1 MLYKIYQ
8 MKKVRFAVLL
18 SASLLLFVSN
28 HSLANETATV
38 TVAGT
43 VSGTTVK
50 KQSSEQAQ
58 IQANKKAPGLKK
70 ATVVPDDQLPSATG
84 RASGA
89 PTGVATATGHNKVTI
104 SWHPVNGAGSYNLYW
119 SENKTAGKS
128 SGNKIAGVS
137 SPFVHDNLKNGRTY
151 HYIVTSVSSG
161 GESVA
166 SSDVIARPIQPVPAA
181 PSSVTAIQGD
191 GKINVRWN
199 AVKTATSYNIYW
211 SLDKKFTRSSG
222 HKVQSVTSP
231 YPHINL
237 ANGTSYYYA
246 VTAVNS
252 GGESALSSIR
262 TVAPQVVAPAA
273 PTSVLVV
280 AGERQVR
287 LRWARVAG
295 ADSYNLYWS
304 VKRGVTK
311 KNGKKIENVT
321 PGTEYT
327 ELTNGTE
334 YFYIVTALNAG
345 GESAAS
351 KEVSTVPQV
360 STPAAP
366 AEVNAVPR
374 DGKIMVSWM
383 PVEGAS
389 TYNIYWSENPDVTDK
404 TGKVIK
410 NLVSSTFTQ
419 LELKNAKKYY
429 FVVTAVNAGG
439 ESAFSRKV
447 FAIPRVAAPSVPTN
461 IVIEPGNGKVTI
473 EWKAVAGATR
483 YNLYWSVKAGVKAA
497 TAKKVADIK
506 QKQSLSGLING
517 TQYFYVITAENAGG
531 ESAASI
537 ELSAIPQV
545 PAPSVPAGVAAVSLD
560 QSVSFAWDE
569 AVGATSYNLY
579 WSTKPGVTPENGTR
593 VENISAK
600 ELHSGLL
607 NGVNYFYVITAVNA
621 GGESAPST
629 EMMSVPQVPAP
640 HAPKGITA
648 KIADRKVILDWKTT
662 PGATSYNIY
671 WNQKGG
677 VTTKDV
683 KIKAVTAPYTH
694 TGLKNG
700 ETYFYIISAVNTGGE
715 TVSHT
720 ASVTLLPDAPAFTQ
734 PKGGD
739 EQVVLDWGQVDNAKS
754 YSLYW
759 DTVPN
764 VTTSSNRIV
773 NVSSPYTH
781 SALTNG
787 LTYYYIVTANNVSG
801 GAASKEAKVTLAPDA
816 PVISTVTGGDK
827 QVKLTLTRA
836 LGATTYHLYWNT
848 TGNVSKEDEKIKK
861 ITPEFI
867 HSSLINGTTYYYKI
881 TAQNAGGESDLSEE
895 VNVTLIPDAPVI
907 SKAMV
912 VDASITL
919 NWAVMHG
926 ATSYHIY
933 WNNTGNVTGK
943 DNKITSTDIAS
954 VLSPYAHP
962 DLERGTTYYYVVTA
976 QNSGGESKLSAVSA
990 ATLAPGV
997 PAISSLKGSNNQVT
1011 INWNAMHGATSYN
1024 IYWSNEPGVDLKSTK
1039 LKNVYNANIKDVA
1052 PNYLHTRLPNG
1063 IAYYYRVTAVNAG
1076 GESGQ
1081 SAEMSIVLPPDAPVI
1096 TSAAGGDTT
1105 TSLIW
1110 NAVNHAQ
1117 SYTIYWGT
1125 RKGVNAQNEKIINA
1139 VSPYSF
1145 TNLENRRPY
1154 YYAITS
1160 NNSGGESLLS
1170 IEASATPHNRSLS
1183 RLFKDPKLQ
1192 QCINELA
1199 ESRKWQYAD
1208 QIVGSVSCGSSG
1220 IKNLSGIE
1228 FLINITKLSLK
1239 NNSISDLEPLSGLS
1253 KLTSLSLNSNS
1264 ISNIEPLGNL
1274 NNLTSLHLHNNDIS
1288 DVSAFSSLGKLN
1300 YLSLYKNSISDVSGL
1315 SGLRQLTSLYLNS
1328 NKIRDVSPLKNLV
1341 NLTFLDL
1348 GRNNI
1353 GGKGVGRV
1361 DSLTSLGNVKNMHLT
1376 RNPEISCDELSV
1388 LVTTLGSPPVDTD
1401 GISSNFDVATAGTN
1415 CTKP

>member
-1 MLYKIYQ
+1 MKYTVLYKIFR

-18 SASLLLFVSN
+18 SASLLLFACN
-28 HSLANETATV
+28 HMPANEAVAV
-38 TVAGT
+38 TDN
-43 VSGTTVK
+43 TVK
-50 KQSSEQAQ
+50 KESQGQAQ
-58 IQANKKAPGLKK
+58 ADKKAPESEK
-70 ATVVPDDQLPSATG
+70 AVIVPDDKPQPATG

-89 PTGVATATGHNKVTI
+89 PTGVATATGHNKVMI

-119 SENKTAGKS
+119 SENKTASKL

-137 SPFVHDNLKNGRTY
+137 SPYVHDNLKNGQTY

-161 GESVA
+161 GEGVA
-166 SSDVIARPIQPVPAA
+166 SSEVIARPIQPVPAA

-191 GKINVRWN
+191 GKIKIRWN
-199 AVKTATSYNIYW
+199 TVKTATSYNIYW
-211 SLDKKFTRSSG
+211 SMDKSFTRSSG
-222 HKVQSVTSP
+222 YKVQSVISP
-231 YPHINL
+231 YSHINL

-252 GGESALSSIR
+252 GGESALSSIKM
-262 TVAPQVVAPAA
+262 VSPQVVVPAA

-304 VKRGVTK
+304 IKPGVTK
-311 KNGKKIENVT
+311 QNGEKIENVV
-321 PGTEYT
+321 PGAQYT
-327 ELTNGTE
+327 ELTNGTK
-334 YFYIVTALNAG
+334 YFYIVTAVNAG
-345 GESAAS
+345 GESTAS
-351 KEVSTVPQV
+351 TEVSTVPQV

-389 TYNIYWSENPDVTDK
+389 TYNIYWSENPNVTDK

-419 LELKNAKKYY
+419 PELKNAKKYY

-461 IVIEPGNGKVTI
+461 IVVEPGNGMVTV
-473 EWKAVAGATR
+473 EWKAVAGATH
-483 YNLYWSVKAGVKAA
+483 YNLYWSSKAGVKTV
-497 TAKKVADIK
+497 TANKIADIK
-506 QKQSLSGLING
+506 QKQSFTGLTNG

-531 ESAASI
+531 ESAASV

-545 PAPSVPAGVAAVSLD
+545 PAPAVPAGVAAVSSD
-560 QSVSFAWDE
+560 KSVSFAWDE
-569 AVGATSYNLY
+569 ATGATSYNLY
-579 WSTKPGVTPENGTR
+579 WSTKPGVSPENGTR

-621 GGESAPST
+621 AGESAPSI
-629 EMMSVPQVPAP
+629 EMISVPQVPAP

-648 KIADRKVILDWKTT
+648 KIADRKVILDWKKT

-671 WNQKGG
+671 WNQRGN

-683 KIKAVTAPYTH
+683 QIKGVTVPYTH

-700 ETYFYIISAVNTGGE
+700 ESYFYIISAVNSGGE

-720 ASVTLLPDAPAFTQ
+720 AGVTLLPDAPAFTS
-734 PKGGD
+734 PEGGD
-739 EQVVLDWGQVDNAKS
+739 EQIVLDWNQVDNAKS

-759 DTVPN
+759 DTVPD

-827 QVKLTLTRA
+827 QVKLILTKA

-867 HSSLINGTTYYYKI
+867 HSNLINGTTYYYKI
-881 TAQNAGGESDLSEE
+881 TAENAGGESDLSEE

-907 SKAMV
+907 SKATV
-912 VDASITL
+912 VDTTITL

-926 ATSYHIY
+926 ATAYHIY
-933 WNNTGNVTGK
+933 WNNAGNVTGK
-943 DNKITSTDIAS
+943 DNKITSTDVAS

-962 DLERGTTYYYVVTA
+962 DLERGSTYYYVVTA
-976 QNSGGESKLSAVSA
+976 QNSGGESKLSAVST
-990 ATLAPGV
+990 ATLAPDV
-997 PAISSLKGSNNQVT
+997 PAISSLEGGNNQVA

-1024 IYWSNEPGVDLKSTK
+1024 IYWSNDPGVDLKSSK
-1039 LKNVYNANIKDVA
+1039 LENVYSAKVKDVS
-1052 PNYLHTRLPNG
+1052 PNYLHTKQPNG
-1063 IAYYYRVTAVNAG
+1063 VAYYYRVTAVNAG

-1096 TSAAGGDTT
+1096 TSSAGGDTT

-1117 SYTIYWGT
+1117 
-1125 RKGVNAQNEKIINA
+1125 
-1139 VSPYSF
+1139 
-1145 TNLENRRPY
+1145 
-1154 YYAITS
+1154 
-1160 NNSGGESLLS
+1160 
-1170 IEASATPHNRSLS
+1170 
-1183 RLFKDPKLQ
+1183 
-1192 QCINELA
+1192 
-1199 ESRKWQYAD
+1199 
-1208 QIVGSVSCGSSG
+1208 
-1220 IKNLSGIE
+1220 
-1228 FLINITKLSLK
+1228 
-1239 NNSISDLEPLSGLS
+1239 
-1253 KLTSLSLNSNS
+1253 
-1264 ISNIEPLGNL
+1264 
-1274 NNLTSLHLHNNDIS
+1274 
-1288 DVSAFSSLGKLN
+1288 
-1300 YLSLYKNSISDVSGL
+1300 
-1315 SGLRQLTSLYLNS
+1315 
-1328 NKIRDVSPLKNLV
+1328 
-1341 NLTFLDL
+1341 
-1348 GRNNI
+1348 
-1353 GGKGVGRV
+1353 
-1361 DSLTSLGNVKNMHLT
+1361 
-1376 RNPEISCDELSV
+1376 
-1388 LVTTLGSPPVDTD
+1388 
-1401 GISSNFDVATAGTN
+1401 
-1415 CTKP
+1415 